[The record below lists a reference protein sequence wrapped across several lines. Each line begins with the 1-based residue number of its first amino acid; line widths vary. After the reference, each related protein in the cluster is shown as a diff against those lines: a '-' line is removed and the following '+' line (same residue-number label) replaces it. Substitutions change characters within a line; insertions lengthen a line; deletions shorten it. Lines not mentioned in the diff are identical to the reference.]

1 MSFEKYD
8 LSKLENVHSTF
19 NGILARCPIC
29 AQEGGSG
36 NGGGDSKGSHLIIFK
51 DGRFGCA
58 KYQGD
63 KEHSRKIY
71 NYLYRGED
79 FEIEEQEEFIYR
91 GTKLK
96 YYPEEL
102 LAKLIPDYTYWLNR
116 GIPQNILSQFD
127 GGMASSDEK
136 GKLQNRYVFAVRD
149 KADKIVG
156 WAGRLVDYS
165 DFAPK
170 WKIIGAKK
178 SFIFPARSL
187 SEKSI
192 KESKICVLIESIG
205 DCLKLFEHGIENTKV
220 MFGVRPSSQ
229 LIGYLISL
237 GVKTVVISTNND
249 SAKNNVGNDAAIR
262 IKNQL
267 SHYFNIDNIHIIL
280 PRSKDFGESTEDE
293 ILEFKKKL
301 EDLQNGDKVE

>member
-8 LSKLENVHSTF
+8 LSKLENVRRVG
-19 NGILARCPIC
+19 NKVIAGCPEC
-29 AQEGGSG
+29 RRLGKDHDCTNLVVFPSG
-36 NGGGDSKGSHLIIFK
+36 A
-51 DGRFGCA
+51 FGCITHE
-58 KYQGD
+58 GD
-63 KEHSRKIY
+63 KEHNRAIY
-71 NYLYRGED
+71 NFLYKGEST
-79 FEIEEQEEFIYR
+79 EIEEQEEFIYR

-178 SFIFPARSL
+178 SFVFPPRKL
-187 SEKSI
+187 SERQIVDSQTVI
-192 KESKICVLIESIG
+192 LTESIG
-205 DCLKLFEHGIENTKV
+205 DTLALKKYGIENTKV

-249 SAKNNVGNDAAIR
+249 SAKNNVGNDAAIK

-280 PRSKDFGESTEDE
+280 PRSKDFGESTEEE

-301 EDLQNGDKVE
+301 EILQNGGKV

>member
-8 LSKLENVHSTF
+8 LSKLENVRRVGNKIIAS
-19 NGILARCPIC
+19 CPEC
-29 AQEGGSG
+29 RRLGRDHDCTNLVVFPSG
-36 NGGGDSKGSHLIIFK
+36 A
-51 DGRFGCA
+51 FGCITHE
-58 KYQGD
+58 GD
-63 KEHSRKIY
+63 KEHNRAIY
-71 NYLYRGED
+71 NFLYKGEST
-79 FEIEEQEEFIYR
+79 EIEEQEEFIYR

-102 LAKLIPDYTYWLNR
+102 LAKLIPDYNYWINR

-149 KADKIVG
+149 KSDKIVG
-156 WAGRLVDYS
+156 WAGRLIDYS

-178 SFIFPARSL
+178 SFIFPARKL
-187 SEKSI
+187 SEDAI
-192 KESKICVLIESIG
+192 KQSKIAIFLESIG
-205 DCLKLFEHGIENTKV
+205 DCLSLMKHGICNTKV

-280 PRSKDFGESTEDE
+280 PQAKDFGIESEE
-293 ILEFKKKL
+293 KILEFKKKL
-301 EDLQNGDKVE
+301 EVLQNGCKVG

>member
-102 LAKLIPDYTYWLNR
+102 LAKLVPDYNYWAGRN
-116 GIPQNILSQFD
+116 IPPQIVSQFD
-127 GGMASSDEK
+127 GGLASKDEK
-136 GKLQNRYVFAVRD
+136 GKLQGRYVFAIRNKD
-149 KADKIVG
+149 DKIVG
-156 WAGRLVDYS
+156 WAGRLIDYS
-165 DFAPK
+165 NFSPK
-170 WKIIGAKK
+170 WKNIGNKK
-178 SFIFPARSL
+178 QFIFPARKL
-187 SEKSI
+187 SEQYI
-192 KESKICVLIESIG
+192 KEKKQVVVLESVG
-205 DCLKLFEHGIENTKV
+205 DALSCYKYGIKNIIV
-220 MFGVRPSSQ
+220 LFGVVPSSQ
-229 LIGYLISL
+229 LISYIISL
-237 GVKTVVISTNND
+237 GVKEIIISTNND
-249 SAKNNVGNDAAIR
+249 SAKNNVGNEAAEK
-262 IKNQL
+262 IKRRL
-267 SHYFNIDNIHIIL
+267 SLFFNSEGIKIIL
-280 PRSKDFGESTEDE
+280 PSKKDWNESDEQE
-293 ILEFKKKL
+293 ILNFKKKL
-301 EDLQNGDKVE
+301 ETLENEIKI